1 MELEAQKVAEESDG
15 YEQATAMY
23 DSMCGMVLMLNYLYY
38 PRVPPKYITWQIY
51 MLMIIS
57 DACQI

>member
-38 PRVPPKYITWQIY
+38 PRVPPKYIT
-51 MLMIIS
+51 
-57 DACQI
+57 